1 MNRYASFALFVILT
15 VLTIAA
21 SAEAQCPPDNTCSF
35 AGYCSGTSCVCY
47 PGATGTNCE
56 NNPCS
61 PNPCQNGGY
70 CSYPYD
76 WSGFYTCTCTPGFMG
91 VHCQTNIND
100 CLTFDPITLMPV
112 PVCQNGGVCT
122 DGINSYTCSCPS
134 GFSGVNC
141 QLATTPAPTPT
152 LTPAS
157 TAATATATPTSTPTE
172 SPTPTATET
181 ETPTFTATPTPTSTA
196 TATPTATPTPAACG
210 NGAQEPGEECDDGNV
225 DSDDGCSATC
235 TLEPCL
241 AAPVPGC
248 LGAAQ
253 AQLSS
258 SEKTAGKA
266 KLKVQ
271 WKKVTSATTLSAF
284 GDPVTGTTRVALCL
298 YDDVG
303 TLIRGFVVAR
313 GGQECA
319 GKPCWK
325 ANGTK
330 GYGYKDK
337 DAASDGIIKIAYVS
351 GEAEKGKADVAGANN
366 AAKNQ
371 TALPTGVVA
380 ALSGNLHPTMQLV
393 TSDGFCLG
401 ATMTEATTD
410 DGIQY
415 KARKKLP

>member
-1 MNRYASFALFVILT
+1 VNRYVSFALFVVLT

-21 SAEAQCPPDNTCSF
+21 SAEAQCPPDNTCSMNGF
-35 AGYCSGTSCVCY
+35 CSGTTCQCY
-47 PGATGTNCE
+47 PGASGSNCE
-56 NNPCS
+56 NSPCT
-61 PNPCQNGGY
+61 PNPCQNGGF
-70 CSYPYD
+70 CGYPYD
-76 WSGFYTCTCTPGFMG
+76 LSGFHYCICLPGFMG
-91 VHCQTNIND
+91 VNCQTNIND
-100 CLTFDPITLMPV
+100 CLTLDPITLLPV
-112 PVCQNGGVCT
+112 SVCQNGGVCT
-122 DGINSYTCSCPS
+122 DGANSYICSCPP

-141 QLATTPAPTPT
+141 QIAATPT
-152 LTPAS
+152 ATMTPAS
-157 TAATATATPTSTPTE
+157 TGGTATVTPTSTPT
-172 SPTPTATET
+172 
-181 ETPTFTATPTPTSTA
+181 ATPTTA
-196 TATPTATPTPAACG
+196 TATPMATPTPAACG
-210 NGAQEPGEECDDGNV
+210 NEAQEPGEECDDGNLAP
-225 DSDDGCSATC
+225 DDGCSATC

-248 LGAAQ
+248 LDAVQ

-271 WKKVTSATTLSAF
+271 WKKVTSATTQGAF

-303 TLIRGFVVAR
+303 MLIRGFVVAR
-313 GGQECA
+313 AGQPCA

-337 DAASDGIIKIAYVS
+337 DAAADGINKIAWVA
-351 GEAEKGKADVAGANN
+351 GEADKGKADVSAANN
-366 AAKNQ
+366 AAKGQ

-380 ALSGNLHPTMQLV
+380 ALSGNVHPTMQLV

-401 ATMTEATTD
+401 ATMTEATKD
-410 DGIQY
+410 DGLQY
-415 KARKKLP
+415 QARKKLP